1 MASNSSIVPYQSASL
16 GQTDAHIGLSP
27 SLVRSV
33 HMSHF
38 IIWSISAMYF
48 GTPNGQA
55 STQFEQPMQRGFNA
69 DCTMP
74 FSVCLIASAGHTS
87 AHVGSSQCMHTI
99 GAVWVVV
106 RAVDGLEVDQ
116 RPAPVRAAFFAR
128 LHARLAADAPAL
140 VDHED
145 RCVVG
150 PVRHGGLV
158 QVESERRSSL
168 LPSSVTRT
176 AATLNSGI
184 FEVGSTAQ
192 VGELVRGLAPGQW

>member
-1 MASNSSIVPYQSASL
+1 MPATSSGPASRSSTTVYTFVRTSWRPKWKSRMSAPLRVASNCSIVPYQSASL

-48 GTPNGQA
+48 GTPNGHA
-55 STQFEQPMQRGFNA
+55 RTQFEQPMHRGFSA

-99 GAVWVVV
+99 GAVCVVV
-106 RAVDGLEVDQ
+106 ARSIGSRWISD
-116 RPAPVRAAFFAR
+116 RP
-128 LHARLAADAPAL
+128 
-140 VDHED
+140 
-145 RCVVG
+145 RCVPHSWHAWTHAWQPMHRLWSITNTGLSSMPNLKPSPPSPRG
-150 PVRHGGLV
+150 PPR
-158 QVESERRSSL
+158 
-168 LPSSVTRT
+168 P
-176 AATLNSGI
+176 
-184 FEVGSTAQ
+184 
-192 VGELVRGLAPGQW
+192 